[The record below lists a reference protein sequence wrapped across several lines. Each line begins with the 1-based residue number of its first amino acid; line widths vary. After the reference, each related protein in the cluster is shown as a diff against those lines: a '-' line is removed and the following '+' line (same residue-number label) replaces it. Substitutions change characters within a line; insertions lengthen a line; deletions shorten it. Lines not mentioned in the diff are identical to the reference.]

1 MDIRVQLNHDKDTK
15 NEGKVHNEN
24 QIKWCLRN
32 REKCRAKGMIVV
44 RKCNWILLKYCIAH
58 RKDAITLVRSWQWQA
73 LQHNPGLLTQTNSAH
88 VFSVQRK
95 FRFILSKIVT
105 HQVCYSSLEG
115 EFRGTLLQNPGF
127 DLHLGDARQSCQKN
141 QFDMSQVLTCKISS
155 TVCVTQAPIAAR
167 SPYRWHGI
175 WAPRQSSPG
184 GKMWNSWPI
193 AA

>member
-1 MDIRVQLNHDKDTK
+1 MEPWQGYKK
-15 NEGKVHNEN
+15 WGKSAQWTPN
-24 QIKWCLRN
+24 QVVF
-32 REKCRAKGMIVV
+32 KCGAKRMIVV
-44 RKCNWILLKYCIAH
+44 RKCNWILLKYCFAH
-58 RKDAITLVRSWQWQA
+58 WKDASPLIRSWQWQA
-73 LQHNPGLLTQTNSAH
+73 LQHNPGLLTQPNSTH

-115 EFRGTLLQNPGF
+115 DLRGTLLQNPGF
-127 DLHLGDARQSCQKN
+127 NLHLGDARQSCRKN
-141 QFDMSQVLTCKISS
+141 QFDMSQVLTCKISSS